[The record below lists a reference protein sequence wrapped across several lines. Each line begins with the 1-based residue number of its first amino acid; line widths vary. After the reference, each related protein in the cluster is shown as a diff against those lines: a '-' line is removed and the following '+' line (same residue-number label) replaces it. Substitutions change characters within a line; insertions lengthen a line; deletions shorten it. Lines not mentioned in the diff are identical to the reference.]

1 MAQSGRTR
9 TLEVRG
15 LDPYVLEKLSR
26 LAAGSGLSRNE
37 YVKRLLTAAAESPAE
52 TDRVSREEK
61 LMESVVDVLTETVQ
75 TLSEV
80 REQLNQTGPDR
91 SES

>member
-1 MAQSGRTR
+1 MAAQSGRTR

-37 YVKRLLTAAAESPAE
+37 YVKRLLTSAAEHPAE

-61 LMESVVDVLTETVQ
+61 LMNTVVEVLTETVQ

-80 REQLNQTGPDR
+80 REQLDQTGAGH
-91 SES
+91 S